1 MDGLLT
7 EVPGRAFHHG
17 QDTEKNCH
25 PHVKISLLGVQMLR
39 VGFREAE
46 NT

>member
-1 MDGLLT
+1 MNGVST
-7 EVPGRAFHHG
+7 ELPRRAFQHG

-25 PHVKISLLGVQMLR
+25 PHVKITLLGVQMLR
-39 VGFREAE
+39 VEFTEAE